1 MLDDNA
7 FSIKEQRKT
16 FVGFH
21 IPKNIS
27 LKRHFIQHKP
37 LISKQCHSYIFMRV
51 TQLFVFL
58 KLPKYVKKPSSYG
71 IFVNNVVIANLYI
84 S

>member
-58 KLPKYVKKPSSYG
+58 KLPKYIKKTKQLWDICKQCSYSKP
-71 IFVNNVVIANLYI
+71 I
-84 S
+84 